1 MKLTQKVIAGLT
13 LPDGKAEAIFF
24 DETLAGFGLRLR
36 AGGSRTWIFQYKQ
49 GLKQRRMAIGSFLAV
64 RAEQARQIAEGLH
77 AKVHLGHDPAG
88 DKLEGRVRAAEIM
101 GAVLKAYMPH
111 ARARQR
117 DSTLKETERH
127 LLEYC
132 KPLHGLQIA
141 KIDRRA
147 IAARLGEIAATSGS
161 VTSNRVRSSLSAF
174 FAWCLRQGLLD
185 TNPVIGTGREAEASR
200 SRVLD
205 DSELRSIWN
214 GLKNNDFGAIVKL
227 LILTGQRAGEIAG
240 LRWSEVRKDAIV
252 LPPER
257 TKNARQHTVPLSEPV
272 RAILGAQTPRQDRDF
287 IFGRTGRPFSGWSKS
302 KRELDERIREM
313 TGGSLSPWTLHDL
326 RRSAVTHMADLG
338 VQPHVIEATLN
349 HVSGH
354 KAGVAGVYNRSL
366 YEAEKCGALNL
377 WAEHVVA
384 IVEGRDSKILPL
396 VRHGS

>member
-1 MKLTQKVIAGLT
+1 MKLTQKVVAGLT

-141 KIDRRA
+141 KIDRRV

-174 FAWCLRQGLLD
+174 CAWCLRQGLLD

-257 TKNARQHTVPLSEPV
+257 TKNARQHTVPLSEPL
-272 RAILGAQTPRQDRDF
+272 RAILDVQTPRQDRDF
-287 IFGRTGRPFSGWSKS
+287 IFGRTGRSFSGWSKS

-313 TGGSLSPWTLHDL
+313 TGSSLSPWTLHDL
-326 RRSAVTHMADLG
+326 RRSAATHMADLG
-338 VQPHVIEATLN
+338 VAPHIIEAILN
-349 HVSGH
+349 HASGH
-354 KAGVAGVYNRSL
+354 KAGVAGIYNRAC
-366 YEAEKCGALNL
+366 YGVEKGQALDR
-377 WAEHVVA
+377 WAEHVLAV
-384 IVEGRDSKILPL
+384 VEGRDSKIVPL
-396 VRHGS
+396 RGAR